1 MKCRSSLCVAVIFL
15 LAIAVSAQ
23 DRGHLAIAV
32 QTKADASGVIGQANG
47 AKVIV
52 VHWTNSQMHPAM
64 VQDQVATTDK
74 IGTCTLDLLPGV
86 YDLFVSASGFS
97 PYAVKVDV
105 VAGENAPL
113 SITLKA
119 GSTHLRPV
127 N

>member
-1 MKCRSSLCVAVIFL
+1 MPATET
-15 LAIAVSAQ
+15 A
-23 DRGHLAIAV
+23 
-32 QTKADASGVIGQANG
+32 G
-47 AKVIV
+47 ARIIV

-74 IGTCTLDLLPGV
+74 MGTCTLDLLPGV
-86 YDLFVSASGFS
+86 YDLFVSASGLS

-113 SITLKA
+113 TITLKA
-119 GSTHLRPV
+119 GSMHLRPV

>member
-1 MKCRSSLCVAVIFL
+1 MKRRSSLCLAVIFL
-15 LAIAVSAQ
+15 LAIAASAQ
-23 DRGHLAIAV
+23 DRGRITITV

-47 AKVIV
+47 AKIMV

-74 IGTCTLDLLPGV
+74 MGTCTLDLLPGV
-86 YDLFVSASGFS
+86 YDLFVSASGLS

-113 SITLKA
+113 TITLKA
-119 GSTHLRPV
+119 GSMHLRPV